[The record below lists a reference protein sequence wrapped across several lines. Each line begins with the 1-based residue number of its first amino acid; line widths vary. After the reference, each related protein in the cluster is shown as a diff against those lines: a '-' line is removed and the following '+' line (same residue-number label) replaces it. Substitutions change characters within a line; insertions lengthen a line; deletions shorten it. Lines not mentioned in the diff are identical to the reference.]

1 MNLIE
6 YEIRKKYR
14 YTQIAYIFDVYIE
27 CEYRANLQN
36 EEYEGLIL
44 GEFRFD
50 YASWEKRLN
59 LSHKCMIKAIKE
71 LTINNYINQTFKG
84 VKGKSSRYILTRF
97 YEEQKKEQN
106 EEQNEEQNKTS
117 KINSLNKYGE
127 QKKEQN
133 EEQKKNYT
141 SQYNNLNIISN
152 NIYSHL
158 DNEDYVNKINKEL
171 EEDLFNRI
179 KSNYDPGA
187 IKKELDTLK
196 DKGLSKLDLL
206 KELENN
212 LKIKSIETKKE
223 KSNDVENIFNY
234 WNSKEIINHKK
245 LTPVIEKAIDKAL
258 KIYSTEEIRQAIE
271 IYSEIL
277 NSKFYFSYKW
287 HISDFLSRK
296 NGISTFMED
305 GSNRVNYEKWKKEL
319 DKNENTTRTA
329 IRDRGVFNEGAKDI
343 KIELPKREHRSYTD
357 EELAELGII

>member
-1 MNLIE
+1 MPKDKLLKDYTMIQNTI
-6 YEIRKKYR
+6 IRTEKL
-14 YTQIAYIFDVYIE
+14 DVYQKSCI
-27 CEYRANLQN
+27 NNILSN
-36 EEYEGLIL
+36 EE
-44 GEFRFD
+44 D
-50 YASWEKRLN
+50 
-59 LSHKCMIKAIKE
+59 
-71 LTINNYINQTFKG
+71 FKM
-84 VKGKSSRYILTRF
+84 
-97 YEEQKKEQN
+97 
-106 EEQNEEQNKTS
+106 
-117 KINSLNKYGE
+117 SLNALAKRIPSSKNKCI
-127 QKKEQN
+127 QVINTLKE
-133 EEQKKNYT
+133 
-141 SQYNNLNIISN
+141 LNIISVSKIKTPN
-152 NIYSHL
+152 GDWDSNVYKVNSEELFKYLEVVIDKDNVVINRDYLVIDKDNGSISQRPEVVHDMDTKNTNKNINIENIYSDL

-206 KELENN
+206 KALENN
-212 LKIKSIETKKE
+212 LKIKSIKTKKE

-329 IRDRGVFNEGAKDI
+329 IRDRGVFNESAKDI